1 MGEIVSMAT
10 LKHSSHLDTV
20 AQWEKQGVQ
29 PRQNFL
35 AVELFL
41 SLLMHHYQDHDLR
54 IRLKNDSTQ
63 RHTVTYR
70 GKSEVTVTLC
80 NSTEP
85 SAPGR
90 LPWQLPVARRSHLYN
105 AANRRNH

>member
-70 GKSEVTVTLC
+70 GKSEVQQYRALGPWKAALAVTC
-80 NSTEP
+80 AKEEP
-85 SAPGR
+85 S
-90 LPWQLPVARRSHLYN
+90 LQCSQQKKSLTC
-105 AANRRNH
+105 